1 MVQVA
6 RKVFNVKLM
15 TLMESHAMH
24 LFASKT
30 CYQNLL
36 SLLRSYNLE

>member
-1 MVQVA
+1 MAQVA
-6 RKVFNVKLM
+6 RKIFNVKHM
-15 TLMESHAMH
+15 TPMELHVMR

-36 SLLRSYNLE
+36 SLLR